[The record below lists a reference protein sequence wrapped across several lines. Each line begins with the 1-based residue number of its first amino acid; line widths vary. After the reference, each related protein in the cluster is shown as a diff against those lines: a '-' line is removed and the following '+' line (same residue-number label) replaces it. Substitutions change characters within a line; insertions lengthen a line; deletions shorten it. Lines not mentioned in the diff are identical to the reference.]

1 MAGSLIDRIN
11 GGRGRGERREARSPY
26 PIEGIVVENDDPEFQ
41 QRIMAKIPALD
52 ENVVW
57 PKWVRPLG
65 VFCLGPGYGSFF
77 PPAIGSEVFLFSRLG
92 DKHNL
97 FYASTYNEDYIVPED
112 FRDPAVAGIRTPGQ
126 LKLIADQLM
135 QLRGSRL
142 RIEADAS
149 IQITA
154 PGGVFINNRQY

>member
-1 MAGSLIDRIN
+1 MGKNLYQMTRPANDDDDDR
-11 GGRGRGERREARSPY
+11 SQF
-26 PIEGIVVENDDPEFQ
+26 PIEGIVVDNDDPEFQ
-41 QRIMAKIPALD
+41 QRIMVTIPALD

-65 VFCLGPGYGSFF
+65 VLVLGMGYGSFF

-97 FYASTYNEDYIVPED
+97 YYTSTYNEDYIVPAD
-112 FRDPAVAGIRTPGQ
+112 FRDTAAFGIRVPGQ
-126 LKLIADQLM
+126 LKLISDQLM

-154 PGGVFINNRQY
+154 RGGVFINGREY